1 MVSLEEMKQYLRIDY
16 SDDDELITSL
26 IQQAQIY
33 IDSCCGINYKL
44 HTDKVNLANLLI
56 KKIVSDQYDNRG
68 LYLDSK
74 KNGYDRMSSTILE
87 LLSNCEGVVN
97 E

>member
-33 IDSCCGINYKL
+33 IDSCCNINYKL

-56 KKIVSDQYDNRG
+56 KKMVSDQYDNRG

>member
-1 MVSLEEMKQYLRIDY
+1 M
-16 SDDDELITSL
+16 
-26 IQQAQIY
+26 
-33 IDSCCGINYKL
+33 
-44 HTDKVNLANLLI
+44 
-56 KKIVSDQYDNRG
+56 VSDQYDNRG